1 MHDVD
6 TATNVLGLAAAT
18 LTTGA
23 FAPQLIRVLRTRST
37 EDLSLAMLA
46 TFNTGVVLWLV
57 YGLRVGATPII
68 VANLVTLAQSATLL
82 FLKLRYDRASARS
95 IHRR

>member
-6 TATNVLGLAAAT
+6 TATTLLGLAAAT

-23 FAPQLIRVLRTRST
+23 FAPQLIRVVRTRST

-46 TFNTGVVLWLV
+46 TFNTGVVLWLI
-57 YGLRVGATPII
+57 YGLRVRATPIV
-68 VANLVTLAQSATLL
+68 VANVVTLLQSVALL
-82 FLKLRYDRASARS
+82 VLKLRYDRASARS
-95 IHRR
+95 THRR